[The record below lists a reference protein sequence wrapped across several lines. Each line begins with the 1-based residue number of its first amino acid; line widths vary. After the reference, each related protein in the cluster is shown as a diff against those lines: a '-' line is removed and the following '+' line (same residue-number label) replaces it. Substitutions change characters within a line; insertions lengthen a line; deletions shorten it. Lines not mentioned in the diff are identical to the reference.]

1 MSILTNAGT
10 YLISLSALGLIL
22 LGIQAYRNERVRR
35 VVGVV
40 WDLATFWP
48 RGAHPLGAPCYAE
61 RVVPE
66 LVHRTTWLATERG
79 GVVLSGH
86 SQGTVLAAAT
96 VLQLPVKARA
106 GTALLTYGSPLRRL
120 YARAF
125 PAYINDDVLAD
136 VGAGLSGG
144 PLNDAPRPL
153 DSQPRWINLWRR
165 TDPIGGHI
173 DTRGIGE
180 RAVGRASVPTA
191 STSDAAAQVGPPS
204 PDAPATTPADAAP
217 ADAAVVRSKP
227 VAPTRAPHCADIR
240 LIDPTGFD
248 PVPGDRVPPAIRGHS
263 DYQLTPGFGDAVAA
277 LITRLPD

>member
-1 MSILTNAGT
+1 M
-10 YLISLSALGLIL
+10 
-22 LGIQAYRNERVRR
+22 
-35 VVGVV
+35 V

-48 RGAHPLGAPCYAE
+48 RAAHPLGAPCYAE

-96 VLQLPVKARA
+96 VLQLPAQARA

-125 PAYINDDVLAD
+125 PAYINDDVLAE
-136 VGAGLSGG
+136 VGAGLSS
-144 PLNDAPRPL
+144 APIGDPPRAF
-153 DSQPRWINLWRR
+153 DGQPRWINLWRR

-173 DTRGIGE
+173 DTRGIGD

-191 STSDAAAQVGPPS
+191 STPDHGVHTGPASAPGTASTPDGRAPGRPRPHRTLPAWCAAARWRRP
-204 PDAPATTPADAAP
+204 APRT
-217 ADAAVVRSKP
+217 
-227 VAPTRAPHCADIR
+227 APTCASSTR
-240 LIDPTGFD
+240 PGTTLRGRPSA
-248 PVPGDRVPPAIRGHS
+248 PGD
-263 DYQLTPGFGDAVAA
+263 PGA
-277 LITRLPD
+277 LGLPDSRWVSAMRSPR